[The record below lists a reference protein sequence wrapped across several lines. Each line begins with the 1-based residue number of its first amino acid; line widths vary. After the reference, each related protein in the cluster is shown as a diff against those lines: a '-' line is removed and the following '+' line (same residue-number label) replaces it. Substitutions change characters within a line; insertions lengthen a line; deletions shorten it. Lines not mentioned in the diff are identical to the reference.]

1 MKVKTR
7 FAKAVSLLLVVA
19 LVMTSGVL
27 SFAETDNAVPQ
38 EEAAAVE
45 TTQQPSAAP
54 AVQEPQDNQTAVR
67 EETTATAPETQ
78 PTEAADSQTDVSK
91 ESTPSTGKADKAAS
105 ESTEKKD
112 AEKNKAKDT
121 RARTLTATA
130 ADGARITVNAPEG
143 AFDKDVKVRVS
154 TVSAGSVRAAVKAQ
168 DKNVGDVAA
177 YDITIV
183 DKSGKEVQPAK
194 AVSVKIA
201 GASVDGSASAVYHV
215 NDAKTSA
222 TPVSASTGGS
232 SASFAANHFSIYVV
246 VTDGDEDSPVLIT
259 YRFFDGNKELKD
271 YEQTVKNGDE
281 LKKPEAP
288 SKDGHKFIGWY
299 DGSKEFTGF
308 GTQSGITGK
317 ARTVDLKAK
326 YDNVIYAYF
335 MDGTGSDARVIRTK
349 EGVSGNSVTTDDV
362 TFAVS
367 ADESITGWYTD
378 KALTQ
383 RVSSVKLAD
392 KDVYLYPKVED
403 GYWITYDS
411 NGGSYIEPDFFA
423 SGAAAKAP
431 SDPSKLGYVFDGW
444 YTSAEGGNKVD
455 FAGINASTTVHAHW
469 TAAKNTK
476 YTVIHWQENAN
487 DDGYSFAASETKTGT
502 TGAQTAA
509 GNKTYLGFTAQTVT
523 QKSIAGDGSTIVNV
537 YYKRNVYEVKF
548 YSNSGWFSS
557 SSEYTQ
563 LRITAKFGAYI
574 GDKWPTYNNS
584 SSWATKDN
592 GSTYQVNIDTMP
604 YGGANFYGPKTDQG
618 SETAY
623 YYVEVLPGESG
634 TVYNGVTYKLDHK
647 DTSPG
652 TGFTVTNEDKYPI
665 TGFTYSGG
673 TANKRPYNNAKFYY
687 TRNSYDIVFMN
698 NGTQD
703 KKVSKKYQ
711 QSISDA
717 GYTPQ
722 APAGMED
729 YIFDGWYD
737 NELGEGTAYVFDG
750 KTMPAQNIT
759 LYAKWKAPEYT
770 VTAHGSSDGSVTV
783 SKGGTVS
790 PEDFDSVKPDLA
802 ADEQWMGWALRTGSE
817 GSYVYTPF
825 NYNTKI
831 NRNYDLYP
839 YIVSKAKF
847 TVTYDAGEGSG
858 TAPSDSE
865 KYAGD
870 SHAKVKTKGDLTG
883 PEDKPYFLGWKSS
896 ADGSIYQP
904 GDKIIMKSNVTLTAQ
919 WGSKPAKATI
929 TYDPGTGN
937 GDRKSEEIS
946 NNGSHTVKN
955 AANLGYTKEGYK
967 FTGWQYTGKDG
978 KTAIVEAGKV
988 IHADTEGSNVLTAQW
1003 ARDFKD
1009 VSVDPYE
1016 GKYDGAEHSITVKGT
1031 IAGDSIKYSIDG
1043 GNTWSSDKPSY
1054 KDVKTSNNG
1063 KYDIK
1068 VKVSNGDETVIL
1080 DSYVKIVPR
1089 SIKMISG
1096 SASKEY
1102 DGTPLT
1108 KKDVTESGDGFVK
1121 GEGATY
1127 DVTGTITNV
1136 GKTGNKF
1143 TYTLNE
1149 GTKAKNYEI
1158 TTEEGTLEVTPVDV
1172 EVVVTITEHSGEH
1185 EYDGTEKT
1193 VKGYDVSIDNDK
1205 YTKDDFTFDGNDIV
1219 KATDAGTY
1227 DMELAAKDFTNT
1239 NENFSKVTFKIV
1251 DGQLKIKEKAVKF
1264 TGESASKVYNGE
1276 TQEITGITE
1285 AGLLDGHKYS
1295 ELRYSAKGKDVGGY
1309 DGTFS
1314 GDVVIKDAKGNDVTK
1329 NYEVTKTPGKLT
1341 ITAYT
1346 DEVIVTITE
1355 HSGEHEYDGTEKTV
1369 KGYDVSTNNDKYSK
1383 DDFTFD
1389 GNDIV
1394 KATDAGTYD
1403 MELAAKDFTN
1413 TNENFS
1419 KVTFKIVDGQLK
1431 IKKKAVEFTGES
1443 ASKVYNGE
1451 TQEITGITEAGLLDG
1466 HDYSGLKYSA
1476 KGKDVGGYD
1485 GAFSGDVV
1493 IKDAKGNDV
1502 TKNYEVTKTPGKLT
1516 ITAYTDEVIVTITE
1530 HGGEYEYDG
1539 TEKTVKGYGVS
1550 IDNDKY
1556 TEDDFTFDGN
1566 DIVKATDAGTYD
1578 MELAA
1583 KDFTNTN
1590 KNFSKVTFKIVD
1602 GQLKIKKKA
1611 VEFTGESA
1619 SKVYNGETQEI
1630 TGITEAGLLDG
1641 HDYSGLNYSAKGKDV
1656 GGYDGAFSGD
1666 VVIKNAKGNDVTKNY
1681 NVTKTPGKLTITAY
1695 TDEVIVTIKEHGG
1708 KAKYD
1713 GAEKTVTGYD
1723 VKNISNKL
1731 YTEKDFEF
1739 SGKAEVKG
1747 TDAGTYDMELKAGDF
1762 RNTNSN
1768 FSKVKFVIEDGQ
1780 LEIGKRTVKLTSASA
1795 NKEYDGTPLTKE
1807 DVTESGDG
1815 FVKGEGAAYDVT
1827 GTITN
1832 VGKVDNEFTYEL
1844 NKDTKASNYEI
1855 TKEEGTL
1862 EVTAVEAEVI
1872 VTITEHS
1879 GKAKYDGTE
1888 KTVTGY
1894 DVKSIS
1900 NKLYT
1905 KDDFEFSGKAEV
1917 KGTDAG
1923 TYDMEL
1929 KPGDFKNTNKNFS
1942 KVKFV
1947 IEDGQLEIEKRTVK
1961 MTSASASKEYDGTPL
1976 TDKNVT
1982 ESGDGFVKGEGA
1994 AYDVTGTITNVGKVD
2009 NKFTYELDK
2018 NTKAGNYEITTEE
2031 GTLEVTPV
2039 DAEVVVTITEHSG
2052 KAKYDGTEKTVTGY
2066 DVKSISNKLYT
2077 KEDFK
2082 FSGKAEVKGTD
2093 AGKYDMELKSG
2104 DFKNTNSN
2112 FSKVKFV
2119 IEDGQLEIEKRT
2131 VKLTSASA
2139 NKEYDGTPLTKKD
2152 VTESGDGFV
2161 KGEGAAYDVTGT
2173 ITNVGKT
2180 GNKFTYTLNEGTK
2193 AKNYEIT
2200 TEEGT
2205 LEVIPGK
2212 IADYVTLTPKDTEKV
2227 YDGTPLAAG
2236 EATAEDKNGGELKIE
2251 YSTDG
2256 ENWTEDFASITATNV
2271 ADTKTVQVRVS
2282 GTNYEGYVEGTET
2295 VTVTP
2300 APLKV
2305 VTPNASKYYD
2315 GKPLTKEGTLT
2326 GLVNDETATLNTTG
2340 TQTKI
2345 GRSDNTYELIWD
2357 GTAIEG
2363 NYTIEEE
2370 IGVLEVRPE
2379 SPGPDDP
2386 TKPEDP
2392 DKPGKHDSHKN
2403 VNKTDNVNES
2413 QTRTGDDS
2421 NMLLYGGTGLASV
2434 AAALIALFA
2443 RRRKE
2448 ENEE

>member
-27 SFAETDNAVPQ
+27 SFAETGDVVSQ
-38 EEAAAVE
+38 EETTAVE

-91 ESTPSTGKADKAAS
+91 ESTSSTDKADKDAS

-112 AEKNKAKDT
+112 AEKDKAKDT
-121 RARTLTATA
+121 KARTLTATA

-154 TVSAGSVRAAVKAQ
+154 TVSAGSVRAAVKSQ
-168 DKNVGDVAA
+168 DRNVGDIAA

-232 SASFAANHFSIYVV
+232 GASFAANHFSIYVV
-246 VTDGDEDSPVLIT
+246 VTEDDPAVATYEFKADGETVSTQNIKDGEKLI
-259 YRFFDGNKELKD
+259 E
-271 YEQTVKNGDE
+271 
-281 LKKPEAP
+281 PEAP
-288 SKDGHKFIGWY
+288 ELKGKTFTGWYTADGKKFEDFNKAIAIEKSASVTLTARYESALYVYFYNPGGTQIMKTEVVTDHEDHDFSGISYDVDSTHKLMGWAAEKNGTTDISKKISVPEGKESVNVYAIIKTGNWVAFDSDGGSAISQQFVLEGEGIVLDGSTTPKKAGYTFDGWY
-299 DGSKEFTGF
+299 DGTTEVGN
-308 GTQSGITGK
+308 GDMITK
-317 ARTVDLKAK
+317 PVTLKAK
-326 YDNVIYAYF
+326 
-335 MDGTGSDARVIRTK
+335 
-349 EGVSGNSVTTDDV
+349 
-362 TFAVS
+362 
-367 ADESITGWYTD
+367 W
-378 KALTQ
+378 KA
-383 RVSSVKLAD
+383 A
-392 KDVYLYPKVED
+392 
-403 GYWITYDS
+403 
-411 NGGSYIEPDFFA
+411 
-423 SGAAAKAP
+423 
-431 SDPSKLGYVFDGW
+431 
-444 YTSAEGGNKVD
+444 
-455 FAGINASTTVHAHW
+455 TV
-469 TAAKNTK
+469 K
-476 YTVIHWQENAN
+476 YTVIHWQENA
-487 DDGYSFAASETKTGT
+487 DDSDWSYKESQSMSGITGD
-502 TGAQTAA
+502 QTAA
-509 GNKTYLGFTAQTVT
+509 AAKSYQGFTAKKVT
-523 QKSIAGDGSTIVNV
+523 QQTIAGDGSTIVNV
-537 YYKRNVYEVKF
+537 YYDRNVYTVTFWTVKW
-548 YSNSGWFSS
+548 SGGLLFGSYVKDK
-557 SSEYTQ
+557 EITEN
-563 LRITAKFGAYI
+563 RITAKHGANI
-574 GDKWPTYNNS
+574 RAKWPGGIWNTEPG
-584 SSWATKDN
+584 
-592 GSTYQVNIDTMP
+592 GSVFQGNIDTMP
-604 YGGANFYGPKTDQG
+604 VGGDEFFETDQG
-618 SETAY
+618 SAKAY
-623 YYVEVLPGESG
+623 YYLADLSG
-634 TVYNGVTYKLDHK
+634 NYVLDHT
-647 DTSPG
+647 DTGASSNA
-652 TGFTVTNEDKYPI
+652 TVTKEDRYDI
-665 TGFTYSGG
+665 TGFTCNISRSAKDGS
-673 TANKRPYNNAKFYY
+673 RYNGAKFYY
-687 TRNSYDIVFMN
+687 DRNSYDVVYVS
-698 NGTQD
+698 NGEVVKTQGY
-703 KKVSKKYQ
+703 KYQ
-711 QSISDA
+711 ADISGA
-717 GYTPQ
+717 GAYTPQ
-722 APAGMED
+722 RPQSLPEYYA
-729 YIFDGWYD
+729 FDGWYAD
-737 NELGEGTAYVFDG
+737 PEGEEAYTFADR
-750 KTMPAQNIT
+750 KMPANNVT
-759 LYAKWKAPEYT
+759 VYAKWAPHKVTLTYNVNEPVGEPTKGSEKIDAGTAASEVLPSPGTVPDYT
-770 VTAHGSSDGSVTV
+770 FAGWYDSDGKMFNPDNRIEKNTSVTGKWLYNGEFKV
-783 SKGGTVS
+783 QYKDGDKVVKTD
-790 PEDFDSVKPDLA
+790 PETY
-802 ADEQWMGWALRTGSE
+802 ADG
-817 GSYVYTPF
+817 
-825 NYNTKI
+825 
-831 NRNYDLYP
+831 
-839 YIVSKAKF
+839 SKAK
-847 TVTYDAGEGSG
+847 VA
-858 TAPSDSE
+858 
-865 KYAGD
+865 
-870 SHAKVKTKGDLTG
+870 TG
-883 PEDKPYFLGWKSS
+883 IIKLGNKFLGWKLG
-896 ADGSIYQP
+896 DKLYKP
-904 GDKIIMKSNVTLTAQ
+904 GDKFDVSVDIAGDDKVITLTAV
-919 WGSKPAKATI
+919 WGDSEASTGI
-929 TYDPGTGN
+929 TYDPGNGKGTADTVNLANNDKVTLPSAADMDFAAPDAAGDEEYYFAGWATSKAKAEAGNVDYQAGDKVIVDNLNEGENNTLYASWMKKKKITVEANSRTVTYNGEEQSVSGFKTLEIDGYTVSGITASASGTDVKAGGYETVTG
-937 GDRKSEEIS
+937 G
-946 NNGSHTVKN
+946 TVKV
-955 AANLGYTKEGYK
+955 T
-967 FTGWQYTGKDG
+967 KDG
-978 KTAIVEAGKV
+978 KDVTDRVKVKIIKGKLIIEKKALTFTGESASKIYNGETQEITGITEAGLLKG
-988 IHADTEGSNVLTAQW
+988 HDYSGLKYSAKG
-1003 ARDFKD
+1003 KD
-1009 VSVDPYE
+1009 VNE
-1016 GKYDGAEHSITVKGT
+1016 YDGAFSGKVVIKDAKG
-1031 IAGDSIKYSIDG
+1031 
-1043 GNTWSSDKPSY
+1043 N
-1054 KDVKTSNNG
+1054 
-1063 KYDIK
+1063 
-1068 VKVSNGDETVIL
+1068 
-1080 DSYVKIVPR
+1080 
-1089 SIKMISG
+1089 
-1096 SASKEY
+1096 
-1102 DGTPLT
+1102 
-1108 KKDVTESGDGFVK
+1108 DVT
-1121 GEGATY
+1121 
-1127 DVTGTITNV
+1127 
-1136 GKTGNKF
+1136 
-1143 TYTLNE
+1143 
-1149 GTKAKNYEI
+1149 KNYEVTKTPGKLTI
-1158 TTEEGTLEVTPVDV
+1158 TAYTDEVI
-1172 EVVVTITEHSGEH
+1172 VTITEHSSEY

-1239 NENFSKVTFKIV
+1239 NRNFSKVTFKIV
-1251 DGQLKIKEKAVKF
+1251 DGQLKIKKKAVEF
-1264 TGESASKVYNGE
+1264 TGESASKVYNGA

-1295 ELRYSAKGKDVGGY
+1295 GLKYSAKGKDVNEY
-1309 DGTFS
+1309 DGAFS
-1314 GDVVIKDAKGNDVTK
+1314 GGVVIKDAKGSDVTK
-1329 NYEVTKTPGKLT
+1329 NYEVTKKPGKLT

-1355 HSGEHEYDGTEKTV
+1355 HGGEYEYDGTEKTV
-1369 KGYDVSTNNDKYSK
+1369 KGYDVSINNDKYSK

-1413 TNENFS
+1413 TNRNFS

-1443 ASKVYNGE
+1443 ASKVYNGA
-1451 TQEITGITEAGLLDG
+1451 TQEITGITEAGLLKG

-1476 KGKDVGGYD
+1476 KGKDVNEYD
-1485 GAFSGDVV
+1485 GAFSGGVV
-1493 IKDAKGNDV
+1493 IKDAKGSDV
-1502 TKNYEVTKTPGKLT
+1502 TKNYEVTKKPGKLT

-1539 TEKTVKGYGVS
+1539 TEKTVKGYDVS
-1550 IDNDKY
+1550 INNDKY
-1556 TEDDFTFDGN
+1556 SKDDFTFDGN

-1590 KNFSKVTFKIVD
+1590 RNFSKVTFKIVD

-1619 SKVYNGETQEI
+1619 SKVYNGATQEI
-1630 TGITEAGLLDG
+1630 TGITEAGLLKG
-1641 HDYSGLNYSAKGKDV
+1641 HDYSGLKYSAKGKDV
-1656 GGYDGAFSGD
+1656 NEYDGAFSGD
-1666 VVIKNAKGNDVTKNY
+1666 VVIKDAKGSDVTKNY
-1681 NVTKTPGKLTITAY
+1681 EVTKTPGKLKITAY
-1695 TDEVIVTIKEHGG
+1695 TDEVIVTITEHSG

-1713 GAEKTVTGYD
+1713 GTEKTVTGYD

-1747 TDAGTYDMELKAGDF
+1747 TDAGTYDMELKSGDF

-1795 NKEYDGTPLTKE
+1795 K
-1807 DVTESGDG
+1807 
-1815 FVKGEGAAYDVT
+1815 
-1827 GTITN
+1827 
-1832 VGKVDNEFTYEL
+1832 
-1844 NKDTKASNYEI
+1844 
-1855 TKEEGTL
+1855 
-1862 EVTAVEAEVI
+1862 
-1872 VTITEHS
+1872 
-1879 GKAKYDGTE
+1879 
-1888 KTVTGY
+1888 
-1894 DVKSIS
+1894 
-1900 NKLYT
+1900 
-1905 KDDFEFSGKAEV
+1905 
-1917 KGTDAG
+1917 
-1923 TYDMEL
+1923 
-1929 KPGDFKNTNKNFS
+1929 
-1942 KVKFV
+1942 
-1947 IEDGQLEIEKRTVK
+1947 
-1961 MTSASASKEYDGTPL
+1961 
-1976 TDKNVT
+1976 
-1982 ESGDGFVKGEGA
+1982 
-1994 AYDVTGTITNVGKVD
+1994 
-2009 NKFTYELDK
+2009 
-2018 NTKAGNYEITTEE
+2018 
-2031 GTLEVTPV
+2031 
-2039 DAEVVVTITEHSG
+2039 
-2052 KAKYDGTEKTVTGY
+2052 
-2066 DVKSISNKLYT
+2066 
-2077 KEDFK
+2077 
-2082 FSGKAEVKGTD
+2082 
-2093 AGKYDMELKSG
+2093 
-2104 DFKNTNSN
+2104 
-2112 FSKVKFV
+2112 
-2119 IEDGQLEIEKRT
+2119 
-2131 VKLTSASA
+2131 
-2139 NKEYDGTPLTKKD
+2139 KEYDGTPLTKKD

-2205 LEVIPGK
+2205 LEVTPGK

-2370 IGVLEVRPE
+2370 IGVLEVMPE

>member
-91 ESTPSTGKADKAAS
+91 ESTPSTDKADKAAS

-112 AEKNKAKDT
+112 AEKDKAKDT

-168 DKNVGDVAA
+168 DRNVGDVAA

-246 VTDGDEDSPVLIT
+246 VTEDDPAVATYEFKADGETVSTQNIKDGEKLI
-259 YRFFDGNKELKD
+259 E
-271 YEQTVKNGDE
+271 
-281 LKKPEAP
+281 PEAP
-288 SKDGHKFIGWY
+288 ELKGKTFIGWY
-299 DGSKEFTGF
+299 TADGKKFEDFNKTIAIEKSASVTLTARYESALYVYFYNPG
-308 GTQSGITGK
+308 GTQIMKTEVVTDHEDHDFSSVSYDVDSTHKLMGWAAEKNGTTDISKKISVPEGKESVNVYAIIKTGNWVAFDSDGGSAISQQFVLEGEGI
-317 ARTVDLKAK
+317 VL
-326 YDNVIYAYF
+326 
-335 MDGTGSDARVIRTK
+335 DGTTTPEK
-349 EGVSGNSVTTDDV
+349 SG
-362 TFAVS
+362 
-367 ADESITGWYTD
+367 YT
-378 KALTQ
+378 
-383 RVSSVKLAD
+383 
-392 KDVYLYPKVED
+392 
-403 GYWITYDS
+403 
-411 NGGSYIEPDFFA
+411 
-423 SGAAAKAP
+423 
-431 SDPSKLGYVFDGW
+431 FDGW
-444 YTSAEGGNKVD
+444 YDGTTEVGNGDMITKPVTLK
-455 FAGINASTTVHAHW
+455 AKWKAATV
-469 TAAKNTK
+469 K
-476 YTVIHWQENAN
+476 YTVIHWQENADDN
-487 DDGYSFAASETKTGT
+487 DWSYKESQSMSGITGD
-502 TGAQTAA
+502 QTAA
-509 GNKTYLGFTAQTVT
+509 AAKSYQGFTAKKVT
-523 QKSIAGDGSTIVNV
+523 QQTIAGDGSTIVNV
-537 YYKRNVYEVKF
+537 YYDRNVYTVTFWTVKW
-548 YSNSGWFSS
+548 SGGLFVGSYVKDK
-557 SSEYTQ
+557 EITEN
-563 LRITAKFGAYI
+563 RITAKHGANI
-574 GDKWPTYNNS
+574 RAKWPGGIWN
-584 SSWATKDN
+584 TKPG
-592 GSTYQVNIDTMP
+592 GSVFQGNIDTMP
-604 YGGANFYGPKTDQG
+604 VGGDEFFETDQG
-618 SETAY
+618 SAKAY
-623 YYVEVLPGESG
+623 YYFADLSG
-634 TVYNGVTYKLDHK
+634 NYVLDHT
-647 DTSPG
+647 DTGASSNA
-652 TGFTVTNEDKYPI
+652 TVTKEDRYDI
-665 TGFTYSGG
+665 TGFTCNISRSAKDGS
-673 TANKRPYNNAKFYY
+673 RYNDAKFYY
-687 TRNSYDIVFMN
+687 DRNSYDVVYVS
-698 NGTQD
+698 NGEVVKTQGY
-703 KKVSKKYQ
+703 KYQ
-711 QSISDA
+711 ADISGA
-717 GYTPQ
+717 GAYTPQ
-722 APAGMED
+722 RPQSLPEYYA
-729 YIFDGWYD
+729 FDGWYAD
-737 NELGEGTAYVFDG
+737 PEGEEAYTFADR
-750 KTMPAQNIT
+750 KMPANNVT
-759 LYAKWKAPEYT
+759 VYAKWAPHKVTLTYNVNEPVGEPTKGSEKIDAGTAASEVLPSPGTVPDYT
-770 VTAHGSSDGSVTV
+770 FAGWYDADGKMFNPDNRIEKNTSVTGKWLYNGEFKV
-783 SKGGTVS
+783 QYKDGDKVVKTD
-790 PEDFDSVKPDLA
+790 PETY
-802 ADEQWMGWALRTGSE
+802 ADG
-817 GSYVYTPF
+817 
-825 NYNTKI
+825 
-831 NRNYDLYP
+831 
-839 YIVSKAKF
+839 SKAK
-847 TVTYDAGEGSG
+847 VA
-858 TAPSDSE
+858 
-865 KYAGD
+865 
-870 SHAKVKTKGDLTG
+870 TG
-883 PEDKPYFLGWKSS
+883 IIKLGNKFLGWKL
-896 ADGSIYQP
+896 
-904 GDKIIMKSNVTLTAQ
+904 GDKLYKPGNKFDVSVDIAGDDKVITLTAV
-919 WGSKPAKATI
+919 WGDSEASTGI
-929 TYDPGTGN
+929 TYDPGNGKGTADTVNLANNDKVTLPSAADMDFVAPDAAGDEEYYFAGWATSKAKAEAGNVDYQAGDKVIVDNLNEGENNTLYASWVKKKEITVEANSRTVTYNGEEQSVSGFKTLEIDGYTVSGITASASGTDVKAGGYETVTG
-937 GDRKSEEIS
+937 G
-946 NNGSHTVKN
+946 TVKV
-955 AANLGYTKEGYK
+955 T
-967 FTGWQYTGKDG
+967 KDG
-978 KTAIVEAGKV
+978 K
-988 IHADTEGSNVLTAQW
+988 
-1003 ARDFKD
+1003 D
-1009 VSVDPYE
+1009 VTDRV
-1016 GKYDGAEHSITVKGT
+1016 
-1031 IAGDSIKYSIDG
+1031 
-1043 GNTWSSDKPSY
+1043 
-1054 KDVKTSNNG
+1054 
-1063 KYDIK
+1063 K
-1068 VKVSNGDETVIL
+1068 VKI
-1080 DSYVKIVPR
+1080 
-1089 SIKMISG
+1089 IKGKLIIEKK
-1096 SASKEY
+1096 A
-1102 DGTPLT
+1102 LT
-1108 KKDVTESGDGFVK
+1108 
-1121 GEGATY
+1121 
-1127 DVTGTITNV
+1127 
-1136 GKTGNKF
+1136 
-1143 TYTLNE
+1143 
-1149 GTKAKNYEI
+1149 
-1158 TTEEGTLEVTPVDV
+1158 
-1172 EVVVTITEHSGEH
+1172 
-1185 EYDGTEKT
+1185 
-1193 VKGYDVSIDNDK
+1193 
-1205 YTKDDFTFDGNDIV
+1205 
-1219 KATDAGTY
+1219 
-1227 DMELAAKDFTNT
+1227 
-1239 NENFSKVTFKIV
+1239 
-1251 DGQLKIKEKAVKF
+1251 F
-1264 TGESASKVYNGE
+1264 TGESASKVYNGA

-1285 AGLLDGHKYS
+1285 AGLLKGHDYS
-1295 ELRYSAKGKDVGGY
+1295 GLKYSAKGKDVNEY
-1309 DGTFS
+1309 DGAFS
-1314 GDVVIKDAKGNDVTK
+1314 GDVVIKDAKGSDVTK
-1329 NYEVTKTPGKLT
+1329 NYEVTKKPGKLT

-1355 HSGEHEYDGTEKTV
+1355 HSG
-1369 KGYDVSTNNDKYSK
+1369 
-1383 DDFTFD
+1383 
-1389 GNDIV
+1389 
-1394 KATDAGTYD
+1394 
-1403 MELAAKDFTN
+1403 
-1413 TNENFS
+1413 
-1419 KVTFKIVDGQLK
+1419 
-1431 IKKKAVEFTGES
+1431 
-1443 ASKVYNGE
+1443 
-1451 TQEITGITEAGLLDG
+1451 
-1466 HDYSGLKYSA
+1466 
-1476 KGKDVGGYD
+1476 
-1485 GAFSGDVV
+1485 
-1493 IKDAKGNDV
+1493 
-1502 TKNYEVTKTPGKLT
+1502 
-1516 ITAYTDEVIVTITE
+1516 
-1530 HGGEYEYDG
+1530 
-1539 TEKTVKGYGVS
+1539 
-1550 IDNDKY
+1550 
-1556 TEDDFTFDGN
+1556 
-1566 DIVKATDAGTYD
+1566 
-1578 MELAA
+1578 
-1583 KDFTNTN
+1583 
-1590 KNFSKVTFKIVD
+1590 
-1602 GQLKIKKKA
+1602 
-1611 VEFTGESA
+1611 
-1619 SKVYNGETQEI
+1619 
-1630 TGITEAGLLDG
+1630 
-1641 HDYSGLNYSAKGKDV
+1641 
-1656 GGYDGAFSGD
+1656 
-1666 VVIKNAKGNDVTKNY
+1666 
-1681 NVTKTPGKLTITAY
+1681 
-1695 TDEVIVTIKEHGG
+1695 

-1713 GAEKTVTGYD
+1713 GTGKTVTGYD
-1723 VKNISNKL
+1723 VKSISNKL

-1739 SGKAEVKG
+1739 SGNATIKG
-1747 TDAGTYDMELKAGDF
+1747 TDAGTYDMELKSGDF
-1762 RNTNSN
+1762 KNTNSN

-1780 LEIGKRTVKLTSASA
+1780 LEIGKRTVKMTSASA
-1795 NKEYDGTPLTKE
+1795 SKEYDGTPLTKKA
-1807 DVTESGDG
+1807 VAVSGDG

-1844 NKDTKASNYEI
+1844 NKNTKAGNYEI
-1855 TKEEGTL
+1855 TTEEGTL
-1862 EVTAVEAEVI
+1862 EVTPVDAEVV

-1894 DVKSIS
+1894 DVKNIS

-1905 KDDFEFSGKAEV
+1905 EKDFEFSGNATI

-1929 KPGDFKNTNKNFS
+1929 KSGDFMNTNSNFS

-1947 IEDGQLEIEKRTVK
+1947 IEDGQLEIGKRTVK

-1976 TDKNVT
+1976 TKKAVAV
-1982 ESGDGFVKGEGA
+1982 SGDGFVKGEGA

-2009 NKFTYELDK
+2009 NEFTYELNK

-2077 KEDFK
+2077 EKDFE
-2082 FSGKAEVKGTD
+2082 FSGNATIKGTD
-2093 AGKYDMELKSG
+2093 AGTYDMELKPG
-2104 DFKNTNSN
+2104 DFKNTNGN

-2119 IEDGQLEIEKRT
+2119 IEDGQLEIGKRT

-2152 VTESGDGFV
+2152 VAVSGDGFV
-2161 KGEGAAYDVTGT
+2161 KGEGATYDVTGT

-2205 LEVIPGK
+2205 LEVTPGK

-2256 ENWTEDFASITATNV
+2256 ENWTEDFASITAINV

-2282 GTNYEGYVEGTET
+2282 GTNYEGYAEGTET